1 LGDRSR
7 LRAGARMRRMRV
19 KGGGWVGSSVERE
32 VWRIDKGRFG
42 GGMREEGRRKGQ
54 EPVLGRTREL
64 P

>member
-1 LGDRSR
+1 
-7 LRAGARMRRMRV
+7 MRRMRV